1 MEPRPVPNAVD
12 PQAWAE
18 ACRRDD
24 VIRVL
29 VAHAKNGRVGRAVV
43 KDAAASQ
50 YKLES
55 RG

>member
-1 MEPRPVPNAVD
+1 MEPRPVRNAVN